1 MHTLEIKKK
10 CFIKNNLMEAI
21 VTRSVE
27 KVALMPFT
35 HVYQPTFESGGDWG
49 IQSQH
54 LPKSFM

>member
-1 MHTLEIKKK
+1 
-10 CFIKNNLMEAI
+10 MEAI